1 MHDNA
6 GRARYVPYV
15 RHRNFGCRI
24 TEFVLH
30 GLRCLTL
37 ENQSL
42 RVSIAADKGADIF
55 EFLHKPTDTEF
66 LLRTPLGLRALGP
79 VLPTIHLR
87 EGNFSDFYEGGW
99 QELFPVA
106 GDFPAEHKG
115 AQFGQHGEVA
125 LLPWS
130 YQIEEDR
137 PERIAVKFTVATTRT
152 PFLLERTMIL
162 EGIEP
167 VLQLRERVVN
177 EGDEALEFM
186 WAHHPALGWPFLEE
200 HCQIVLPRCEIV
212 TLAAEIPSTSRL
224 IEQVAEWP
232 LAKGKQEETVDLSR
246 MPGPEQKAHDL
257 AFLRG
262 FEEGHYEIR
271 NQPRGLSF
279 QMRWPIHIFPYLW
292 YWQVTRGAFGY
303 PWYGTTYNLALEPHS
318 SLFPMLPR
326 ALEQGHLLKLGPGQ
340 ELTAELEAAVLP
352 C

>member
-1 MHDNA
+1 MPDNA
-6 GRARYVPYV
+6 GRARYVPYI
-15 RHRNFGCRI
+15 RHRNDGCRI
-24 TEFVLH
+24 TEFAFH
-30 GLRCLTL
+30 GLRCITL

-55 EFLHKPTDTEF
+55 EFLHKPSDTEF
-66 LLRTPLGLRALGP
+66 LLRTPLGLRAQGP
-79 VLPTIHLR
+79 VLPTIQLR

-130 YQIEEDR
+130 YRIEDDR
-137 PERIAVKFTVATTRT
+137 PERIAVKFTVLTTRT

-162 EGIEP
+162 EGIDP

-177 EGDEALEFM
+177 EGAEALEFM
-186 WAHHPALGWPFLEE
+186 WAHHPAFGWPFLDE
-200 HCQIVLPRCEIV
+200 HCEVVLPQCEVV

-224 IEQVAEWP
+224 VEQVGGWP
-232 LAKGKQEETVDLSR
+232 RVKGRQGETVDLSQ

-262 FEEGHYEIR
+262 FAEGLTRYETSLAASASRCAGRFKSFPISGTGR
-271 NQPRGLSF
+271 SHAEPTAIHGMEPRITLRSSRTLPYSRCSPALS
-279 QMRWPIHIFPYLW
+279 
-292 YWQVTRGAFGY
+292 
-303 PWYGTTYNLALEPHS
+303 N
-318 SLFPMLPR
+318 
-326 ALEQGHLLKLGPGQ
+326 
-340 ELTAELEAAVLP
+340 TAT